1 MLDKI
6 YGGII
11 GLCIGDA
18 LGVPVEFMN
27 RNELKKSPVTD
38 MIEYGT
44 HNQPKGT
51 WSDDS
56 SMTLCLAD
64 SISECGEIN
73 YIDIMNRFQSWANK
87 GKYTAHDEV
96 FDMGISTRKALTN
109 YANGILPL
117 ECGGKSE
124 YDNGNGALMRILPMA
139 YYIKYTYG
147 DSYNQNI
154 KAIKMVHNVCSLTH
168 GHIRSQIACGIY
180 VAVAVSFLQGFTSK
194 ENVKTAIKNIIMFY
208 EKNKI
213 YKREMIYFCR
223 IKNIDNLCKLPE
235 EEIQSSGYVIHTLEA
250 SLWCLMNTNSYSECV
265 LKAVNLGDDTDT
277 TGAVVG
283 GLAGLMYGYN
293 HIPKEWI
300 KILGKKDW
308 IENICLELDNTMFT
322 NAVKPLLKYIP
333 YFEKARER
341 HSSDDLINVNSDIK
355 ERQSFKYDKMLIDFI
370 QEVYDSNLMDLNY
383 NMTIA
388 EETRESENWDE
399 IVENISLANRRL
411 TMAILT
417 AIVRG
422 ERFNDG
428 LWAKALQ
435 REWFLKILSRLNF
448 LMDL

>member
-1 MLDKI
+1 MIDNI
-6 YGGII
+6 CSGII

-27 RNELKKSPVTD
+27 RDELKKSPVTD

-96 FDMGISTRKALTN
+96 FDMGISTRKALIN

-139 YYIKYTYG
+139 YYLKYKYG
-147 DSYNQNI
+147 DSYSQNSE
-154 KAIKMVHNVCSLTH
+154 AIKSVHSVCSLTH

-180 VAVAVSFLQGFTSK
+180 VAVAVTLLQGYTSK
-194 ENVKTAIKNIIMFY
+194 DSVKTAIEKTTTFY
-208 EKNKI
+208 EKNKT
-213 YKREMIYFCR
+213 YEKEMPYFCR
-223 IKNIDNLCKLPE
+223 IKDIGNLSKLPE
-235 EEIQSSGYVIHTLEA
+235 EEIQSSGYVIHTLESA
-250 SLWCLMNTNSYSECV
+250 LWCLMNTNSYSECV

-283 GLAGLMYGYN
+283 GLAGLMYGYDD
-293 HIPKEWI
+293 IPNEWVQKLVKLDFI
-300 KILGKKDW
+300 KDICGK
-308 IENICLELDNTMFT
+308 
-322 NAVKPLLKYIP
+322 V
-333 YFEKARER
+333 EKA
-341 HSSDDLINVNSDIK
+341 
-355 ERQSFKYDKMLIDFI
+355 
-370 QEVYDSNLMDLNY
+370 LM
-383 NMTIA
+383 
-388 EETRESENWDE
+388 S
-399 IVENISLANRRL
+399 
-411 TMAILT
+411 
-417 AIVRG
+417 
-422 ERFNDG
+422 
-428 LWAKALQ
+428 
-435 REWFLKILSRLNF
+435 
-448 LMDL
+448 